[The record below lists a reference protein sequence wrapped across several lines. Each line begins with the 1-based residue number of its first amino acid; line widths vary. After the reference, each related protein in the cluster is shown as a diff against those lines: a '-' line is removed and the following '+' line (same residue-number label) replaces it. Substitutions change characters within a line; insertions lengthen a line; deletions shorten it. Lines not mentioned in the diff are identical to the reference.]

1 MVVQVVQAEL
11 EAWAALAVL
20 AVSVVPAV
28 VANGRTIRRTAAEHH
43 TVIVERPTGLVA
55 PDAVPSRIARRRLV
69 TSYLVK
75 EGLRARVQIGPAA
88 DWPAAA
94 MHPAFRIERLASG
107 TVAEV
112 VSEAAAPV
120 WEAEAAP
127 DWETE
132 AVASAA
138 AIAQAGSAAVIAPVD
153 LGADRAGTGA
163 VAEPA

>member
-11 EAWAALAVL
+11 EAWAAL

-28 VANGRTIRRTAAEHH
+28 VANGRTIRRTAGEHH
-43 TVIVERPTGLVA
+43 TVIVERPTGLAA

-112 VSEAAAPV
+112 VSEAAPV

>member
-20 AVSVVPAV
+20 AVLVVPAV

-112 VSEAAAPV
+112 VSEAAPV

-138 AIAQAGSAAVIAPVD
+138 AIAQAGLAAVIAPVD
-153 LGADRAGTGA
+153 LGADRAVTGA